1 MRRIIPTGCEAFV
14 QLFLSDFQA
23 TLEYRDTVEVGAVL
37 EVFELFAPLHL
48 LQEKLGIMHRDFHRH
63 FMPADGQQVACAL
76 GRTLERLVGIVEP
89 RRLLE
94 RRPLLALG
102 SVGKAVRMNT
112 ARQLTVARGQLL
124 EIQTETRLQ
133 LE

>member
-1 MRRIIPTGCEAFV
+1 MRRIIPTGCEAFIEF
-14 QLFLSDFQA
+14 FLSHFQA
-23 TLEYRDTVEVGAVL
+23 PLEHGDTFEVSTVL

-48 LQEKLGIMHRDFHRH
+48 LQKKLGIMDRDFHRH

-76 GRTLERLVGIVEP
+76 GRTLERLIGVVEP

-94 RRPLLALG
+94 CRPLLTLG
-102 SVGKAVRMNT
+102 SVGKAIRMNA
-112 ARQLTVARGQLL
+112 ARQLTIARSQLL